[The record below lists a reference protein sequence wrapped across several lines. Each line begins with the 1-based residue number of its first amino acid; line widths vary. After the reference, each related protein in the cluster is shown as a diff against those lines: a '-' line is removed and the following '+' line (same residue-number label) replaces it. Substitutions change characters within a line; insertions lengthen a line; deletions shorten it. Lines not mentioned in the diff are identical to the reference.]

1 MQFLNHIPNAII
13 ANIGFMALLY
23 LVYFIMYKV
32 GKLKSPQLY
41 KIAVQLHL
49 LGSFQFLF
57 ILFSPTHK
65 IESLL
70 PFQNNLLVLTSLP
83 SQWFFT
89 IGVIY
94 LFILFIFII
103 KSFFQIQSLY
113 HLKKRADYTDSKKWS
128 TQLKDE
134 FELSTHF
141 KIGYSNAIQ
150 SPITFGWLDPVI
162 LLPFSICNQLTIEE
176 IKSVLLHEIAH
187 IIRYDYLIQI
197 FISASHWILYFNP
210 FSYLFIKEINL
221 QREMACDKWVIN
233 LTNAPLTFSKALYNL
248 AIIQNRD
255 LSFNAFSLGILS
267 RKNDLFLRVQNIN
280 NLKNNRIFN
289 WVPFLAICIMTG
301 FIGTALYT
309 HNKYTKSDNLRMAN
323 RYSKSYSTN
332 VALTHN
338 GVYLNKIDYLNK
350 EKVKIHKNNNGIKSI
365 HDNHMSHLVTKE
377 LIVMNDHIINE
388 YNNSSSSK
396 MAPKEDIDNYTAW
409 SDETYRWIKSHE
421 SDHQWVSVSNI
432 NVDSIEYDLAEKLLL
447 QSVIHNYKSKKRALL
462 VKMTGVQ
469 NEKEALDYITNSKE
483 WEQMVQYEK
492 WVNQFLRKHPGT
504 FNRLDSLSI
513 Y

>member
-1 MQFLNHIPNAII
+1 MQFLTHIPNAII
-13 ANIGFMALLY
+13 ANIGFMALMY
-23 LVYFIMYKV
+23 LIYIIMYKV

-41 KIAVQLHL
+41 KIAVLLHL

-65 IESLL
+65 IESLF

-83 SQWFFT
+83 SQWYFI

-94 LFILFIFII
+94 FFILFIFII

-113 HLKKRADYTDSKKWS
+113 HLKKKADYSDSKQWS
-128 TQLKDE
+128 NQLKEE

-197 FISASHWILYFNP
+197 FISASHAILYFNP
-210 FSYLFIKEINL
+210 FSYLFVKEINL

-248 AIIQNRD
+248 AIIQKRD
-255 LSFNAFSLGILS
+255 LSFNSFSLGILS

-280 NLKNNRIFN
+280 NLKNNRNFN
-289 WVPFLAICIMTG
+289 WVPFIAICIMTS

-309 HNKYTKSDNLRMAN
+309 HNKYTKSDNQRMAN
-323 RYSKSYSTN
+323 RYSKGYSNN
-332 VALTHN
+332 VSLTHN
-338 GVYLNKIDYLNK
+338 GIYSIKMDYQNK
-350 EKVKIHKNNNGIKSI
+350 EKVKIHKNNIGVKSI
-365 HDNHMSHLVTKE
+365 HNNHNIHLGINE
-377 LIVMNDHIINE
+377 LIVKNDRTINE
-388 YNNSSSSK
+388 YNNSLSSK
-396 MAPKEDIDNYTAW
+396 VATNVENENYTAW
-409 SDETYRWIKSHE
+409 ADETYRWIKSHE
-421 SDHQWVSVSNI
+421 SDNKWVSISNI
-432 NVDSIEYDLAEKLLL
+432 NLDSIEYDLAEKLILK
-447 QSVIHNYKSKKRALL
+447 SVIHNYKSNKRALL
-462 VKMTGVQ
+462 VKITGIQ
-469 NEKEALDYITNSKE
+469 NEKEALDFITNSKE

-492 WVNQFLRKHPGT
+492 WVNQFLLKHPGT